1 MLNWVNI
8 SWRAVRAGGAYFPAV
23 NRALRKGTGKKGMK
37 FLSIGY
43 GNAVAADRIVMIASP
58 DSSPVKRLVAAAK
71 DHNRVIDVSSGR
83 KTRSVI
89 VTDSEHIILS
99 AVQVDTLAS
108 RLGAELVEDQPD

>member
-1 MLNWVNI
+1 MEGRQGRRRVL
-8 SWRAVRAGGAYFPAV
+8 SGREPGAPE
-23 NRALRKGTGKKGMK
+23 RHRKKGMK